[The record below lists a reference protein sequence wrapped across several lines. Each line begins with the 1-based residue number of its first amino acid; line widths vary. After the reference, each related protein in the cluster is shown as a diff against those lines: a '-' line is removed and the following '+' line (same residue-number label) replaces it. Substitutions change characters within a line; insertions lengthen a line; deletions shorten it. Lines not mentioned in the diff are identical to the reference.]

1 MFVLCASIT
10 LTKSHYQPAWPVEN
24 GTVVHC
30 HNVSVNGQWTCACVV
45 NHSAAELLC
54 RMSLGVIPL
63 FLQMGMLFTQS
74 SCCLV
79 SNSVTSLPLISDCF
93 DIPAY
98 IVDCGL
104 PSFLTLLYKHLML
117 FIRCI
122 PEIFSVIH
130 DFVLNISQ
138 ESLPTIL
145 GQSLLISSLCSPD
158 LFQKI
163 IG

>member
-1 MFVLCASIT
+1 MFVLCASNT
-10 LTKSHYQPAWPVEN
+10 FEKSHYQPAWPVEN
-24 GTVVHC
+24 ATVVHC
-30 HNVSVNGQWTCACVV
+30 HDVSVNGQWTCACVV

-54 RMSLGVIPL
+54 RMSLGVVRL

-79 SNSVTSLPLISDCF
+79 SNSVTSLPLISGCF

-98 IVDCGL
+98 IVDYGL
-104 PSFLTLLYKHLML
+104 PSLLTLLYKHLML

-122 PEIFSVIH
+122 PEIFCAIH

-138 ESLPTIL
+138 ESLPAIL
-145 GQSLLISSLCSPD
+145 GQSLLISNLCSPI
-158 LFQKI
+158 LSQKI